1 MAKVC
6 QITGRKRMI
15 GYNVAH
21 SKLRTKRDFALNLK
35 TKKFWSEAEQ
45 RFITLKVSC
54 KGMRTI
60 EKKGL
65 DAALKQAQD
74 KGCRPCLKLFELW
87 QRKQKETGCRSSS
100 NALSRRKA
108 EYRESP
114 GISPQR
120 TRRTH
125 LSVSSVRST
134 ILTSTR

>member
-45 RFITLKVSC
+45 RFVTLKVSC

-60 EKKGL
+60 EKNGL
-65 DAALKQAQD
+65 DATLKAAQKRDLLALFKNHLSYG
-74 KGCRPCLKLFELW
+74 KESK
-87 QRKQKETGCRSSS
+87 RKQGAGHPRM
-100 NALSRRKA
+100 
-108 EYRESP
+108 
-114 GISPQR
+114 
-120 TRRTH
+120 H
-125 LSVSSVRST
+125 
-134 ILTSTR
+134 